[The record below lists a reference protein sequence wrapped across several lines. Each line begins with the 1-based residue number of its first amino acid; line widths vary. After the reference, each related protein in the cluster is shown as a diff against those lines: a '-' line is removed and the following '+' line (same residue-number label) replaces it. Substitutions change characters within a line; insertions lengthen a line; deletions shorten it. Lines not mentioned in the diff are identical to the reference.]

1 MSYNVASGLL
11 RSIGDSKT
19 PLYFLIFSSVLNI
32 ILDVFFIVVVKAG
45 TAGAA
50 YATVIS
56 QGLAAVLSF
65 IVMFRKYDIL
75 RTHRD
80 DYYMVC
86 NDIADNK
93 TNREV
98 NEMLVEEL
106 SELIKAV
113 IKLERWDMGEI
124 TLRYNIDEIY
134 NNLCEEMGDVII
146 MMLQFIYKNNIEYE
160 KLLNKMCKKFV

>member
-1 MSYNVASGLL
+1 MKEDKNILNIL
-11 RSIGDSKT
+11 
-19 PLYFLIFSSVLNI
+19 FSSNI
-32 ILDVFFIVVVKAG
+32 IN
-45 TAGAA
+45 
-50 YATVIS
+50 
-56 QGLAAVLSF
+56 
-65 IVMFRKYDIL
+65 
-75 RTHRD
+75 
-80 DYYMVC
+80 MVC

-134 NNLCEEMGDVII
+134 NNLYEELSDVII
-146 MMLQFIYKNNIEYE
+146 MIIQFIYKNNIECE
-160 KLLNKMCKKFV
+160 ELLNKICKKLIRYYETK